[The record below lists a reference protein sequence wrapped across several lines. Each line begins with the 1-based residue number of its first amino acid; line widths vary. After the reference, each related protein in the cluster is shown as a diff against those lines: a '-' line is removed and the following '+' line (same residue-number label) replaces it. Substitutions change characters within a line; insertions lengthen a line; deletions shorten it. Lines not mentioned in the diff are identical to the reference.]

1 MTLSKCDKLF
11 LMPRPYRLTKSR
23 LVLEGLESLLMD
35 MPACWLVY
43 YMK

>member
-1 MTLSKCDKLF
+1 MTPSKCGKLF
-11 LMPRPYRLTKSR
+11 RMPRPYGLTKSR
-23 LVLEGLESLLMD
+23 LVLDGLESLLMD